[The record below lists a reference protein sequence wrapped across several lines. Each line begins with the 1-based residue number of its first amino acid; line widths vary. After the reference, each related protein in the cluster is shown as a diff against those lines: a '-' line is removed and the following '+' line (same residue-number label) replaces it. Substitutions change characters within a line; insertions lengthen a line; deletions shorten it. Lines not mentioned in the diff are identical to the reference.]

1 MKRAPWLNAALAAF
15 VAALGAWIYFK
26 PPRDVAAEFVLSTLK
41 AAEARSI
48 RVERRGE
55 PPIVLEKREGSWRL
69 SAPFAARGDDLRV
82 QRLLEI
88 VEARAAHRFPATDLG
103 RFELDRP
110 QARLVVDGQAFA
122 FGMVGAVAREQYV
135 LTEGAVY
142 TVSPRYGT
150 ALPAAAGD
158 LASRQVLAAGE
169 TPVRIALGEF
179 TVEQRD
185 GRWTLTPA
193 VPDLS
198 QDDLIRWV
206 EDWRLSSASRV
217 EPHTKG
223 KALAEIGITL
233 KDGRALT
240 LGILARDPE
249 LVLARGDEKLRYTFR
264 TELAKRLLAPPGAAG
279 VRNSP
284 STGR

>member
-1 MKRAPWLNAALAAF
+1 MRAAYWNLALAAA
-15 VAALGAWIYFK
+15 VAALGAWVYFK
-26 PPRDVAAEFVLSTLK
+26 QPREAPAEFPLSTLK
-41 AAEARSI
+41 PAETRSI
-48 RVERRGE
+48 RIEHAGE
-55 PPIVLEKREGSWRL
+55 PPIVLEKHEGGWRL
-69 SAPFAARGDDLRV
+69 TAPFAARGDDLRV

-88 VEARAAHRFPATDLG
+88 VEAKAAHRLPATVLG

-110 QARLVVDGQAFA
+110 QARVIVDGQAFA

-169 TPVRIALGEF
+169 APVRVELGEF

-193 VPDLS
+193 GPELS
-198 QDDLIRWV
+198 QDDLIRWI
-206 EDWRLSSASRV
+206 EGWRLSSASRI
-217 EPHTKG
+217 EPYAQG
-223 KALAEIGITL
+223 KAPAEIRITL
-233 KDGRALT
+233 KDGRVLA
-240 LGILARDPE
+240 LGILAREPE
-249 LVLARGDEKLRYTFR
+249 LVLARSDEKLRYYFR
-264 TELAKRLLAPPGAAG
+264 AELAKRLLSPPSASD
-279 VRNSP
+279 VRADKK
-284 STGR
+284 